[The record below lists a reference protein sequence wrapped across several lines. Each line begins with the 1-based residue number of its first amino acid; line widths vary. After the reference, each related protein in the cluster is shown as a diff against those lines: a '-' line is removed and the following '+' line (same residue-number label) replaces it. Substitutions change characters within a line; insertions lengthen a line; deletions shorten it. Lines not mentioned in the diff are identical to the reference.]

1 MKSYEGEYLS
11 FATIPMAEGWARRR
25 SAGVCRLVCLDPD
38 INEAILSGQEA
49 GVMLERLTPEGF
61 SGQREAQS
69 QWIRFIG

>member
-1 MKSYEGEYLS
+1 
-11 FATIPMAEGWARRR
+11 
-25 SAGVCRLVCLDPD
+25 LVCLDPD

-49 GVMLERLTPEGF
+49 GLMLERLTPEGF